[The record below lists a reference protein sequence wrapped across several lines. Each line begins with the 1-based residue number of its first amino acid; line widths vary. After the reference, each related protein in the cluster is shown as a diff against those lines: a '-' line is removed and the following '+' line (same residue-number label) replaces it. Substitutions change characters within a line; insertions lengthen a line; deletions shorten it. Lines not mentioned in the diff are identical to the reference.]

1 MDTQLY
7 IRQLL
12 SYIESK
18 DYAGYDP
25 YDALN
30 SPFLRMLCKKSKWG
44 RIAFTQVLRR
54 FPVNLRAMLGVKK
67 GHNPKGLGLFLEAYA
82 KFYAVEKKSEYLEKI
97 DYLLSL
103 LERFRSTGCSGNA
116 WGYNFD
122 WQSRLVYRPKF
133 TPTVVNT
140 SFIGHALLDTYEI
153 TGKEHALE
161 MALAIEDFIVK
172 DLNRKKEGDVFCFS
186 YTPIDHDYVHNAN
199 VLGASLLIRLYKL
212 IGNRE
217 LRQTALESLGYCF
230 KHQREDG
237 AWGFAETDLQQWVDS
252 FHTGYILESIRH
264 FLYLG
269 EATEWKEH
277 YKRGV
282 NYYANNFFLEDGTPK
297 YYDDKVYPIDIHSP
311 AEAIYFFSGEGE
323 EYNNLTE
330 KIMTWMIMNMW
341 DKSGYFYFRKTPYFT
356 NKIPYIRW
364 SQAWGLRAL
373 AEYCFNNCDTQLQRQ
388 IDNTTPTPEKTK
400 KCG

>member
-1 MDTQLY
+1 
-7 IRQLL
+7 
-12 SYIESK
+12 
-18 DYAGYDP
+18 
-25 YDALN
+25 
-30 SPFLRMLCKKSKWG
+30 
-44 RIAFTQVLRR
+44 
-54 FPVNLRAMLGVKK
+54 MLGVKK
-67 GHNPKGLGLFLEAYA
+67 GHNPKGLGLFLCAYA
-82 KFYAVEKKSEYLEKI
+82 KLYAVEKKSEYLEKI

-103 LERFRSTGCSGNA
+103 LDRYRSAGYSGNA

-153 TGKEHALE
+153 IGKEHALE

-172 DLNRKKEGDVFCFS
+172 DLNRKKERDVFCFS

-212 IGNRE
+212 TGNRE

-230 KHQREDG
+230 KHQRENG

-264 FLYLG
+264 FLHLG

-282 NYYANNFFLEDGTPK
+282 NYFAHNFFLEDGTPK
-297 YYDDKVYPIDIHSP
+297 YYDNKIYPIDIHSP
-311 AEAIYFFSGEGE
+311 AEAVYFFSGEGGE
-323 EYNNLTE
+323 HNKLTE
-330 KIMTWMIMNMW
+330 KVMTWMITNMW
-341 DKSGYFYFRKTPYFT
+341 DTSGYFYFRKTPHFT
-356 NKIPYIRW
+356 NKISYIRW
-364 SQAWGLRAL
+364 SQAWGLRAM
-373 AEYCFNNCDTQLQRQ
+373 AEYCFNNSDTQLQHQ
-388 IDNTTPTPEKTK
+388 IDSAVSISEKTQE
-400 KCG
+400 CG